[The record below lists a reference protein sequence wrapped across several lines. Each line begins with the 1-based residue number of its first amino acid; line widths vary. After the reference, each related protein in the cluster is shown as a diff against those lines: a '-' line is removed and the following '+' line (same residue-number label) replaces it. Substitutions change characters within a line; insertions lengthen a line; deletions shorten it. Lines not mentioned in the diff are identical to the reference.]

1 MTMTV
6 FAYALGIVALLSA
19 GEGLMILMRRNA
31 DPVRVKERLGRIAS
45 QISAT
50 PRASHESL
58 LREEV
63 RRLGFEW
70 GALDVMLYRAGAPMT
85 IARFVVVSALLAATA
100 FVAVMALTGS
110 PVRAVPALVVGV
122 VPWVVV
128 SRKARKRM
136 NLFDEQLPDG
146 IELLTR
152 SLRAGHA
159 LGSGFQMVGQE
170 LADPIGPEFQL
181 VADEIRL
188 GLEVRDALE
197 NMMRRVD
204 NPDLPYF
211 TTAVLIQRQTGGN
224 LAELLDKLGSLL
236 RERQQ
241 FSGRVRALTAQGR
254 GAATILALWMPFIVG
269 VIWVV
274 APEPGYIQPLL
285 QESWG
290 QMVLAAAAAIDVL
303 AYFMAVRI
311 ADVQA

>member
-1 MTMTV
+1 
-6 FAYALGIVALLSA
+6 
-19 GEGLMILMRRNA
+19 MILMRRNA
-31 DPVRVKERLGRIAS
+31 DPARVKERLGRIAA
-45 QISAT
+45 QISTT
-50 PRASHESL
+50 PRASNESM

-70 GALDVMLYRAGAPMT
+70 GALDVMLYRAGAPMSM
-85 IARFVVVSALLAATA
+85 ARFFVVTVLLTTA
-100 FVAVMALTGS
+100 SFVAVMAMTGS
-110 PVRAVPALVVGV
+110 PVRAIPAIAVGAI
-122 VPWVVV
+122 PWLLV

-159 LGSGFQMVGQE
+159 LGSGFQMVGEE

-241 FSGRVRALTAQGR
+241 FTGRVRALTAQGR
-254 GAATILALWMPFIVG
+254 GAATILALWMPFIVA

-274 APEPGYIQPLL
+274 APDPGYIQPMLE
-285 QESWG
+285 ESWG
-290 QMVLAAAAAIDVL
+290 QMVLASAAAIDVL

>member
-1 MTMTV
+1 MNMTF
-6 FAYALGIVALLSA
+6 FAYALGLVALLSA
-19 GEGLMILMRRNA
+19 AEGLMILLRRNA
-31 DPVRVKERLGRIAS
+31 DPKRVKERLSRIAS
-45 QISAT
+45 QISSS
-50 PRASHESL
+50 PRDVKESMI
-58 LREEV
+58 RTEV

-70 GALDVMLYRAGAPMT
+70 SALDVMLYRAGAPMT
-85 IARFVVVSALLAATA
+85 IGRFIAVSVLLASAS
-100 FVAVMALTGS
+100 FLAVMALTDS
-110 PVRAVPALVVGV
+110 PRSRDPDGRGRCAAVALM
-122 VPWVVV
+122 V

-136 NLFDEQLPDG
+136 DLFAEQLPDG

-159 LGSGFQMVGQE
+159 LGSGFQMVGEE

-197 NMMRRVD
+197 NMMHRVD

-241 FSGRVRALTAQGR
+241 FAGRVRALTAQGR
-254 GAATILALWMPFIVG
+254 GAATILALWMPFIVA
-269 VIWVV
+269 VIWSS
-274 APEPGYIQPLL
+274 P
-285 QESWG
+285 
-290 QMVLAAAAAIDVL
+290 
-303 AYFMAVRI
+303 RI
-311 ADVQA
+311 PDTSNRCSKPAGAR